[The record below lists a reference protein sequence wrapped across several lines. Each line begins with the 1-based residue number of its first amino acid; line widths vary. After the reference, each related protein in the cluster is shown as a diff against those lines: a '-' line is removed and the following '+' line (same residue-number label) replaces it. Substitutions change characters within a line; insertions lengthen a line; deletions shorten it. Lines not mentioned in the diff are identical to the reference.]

1 MNGRTIYRLRDIVDA
16 IDKIDQLLEGK
27 TLADVQSDPF
37 LRPAFERFLE
47 ILSEASRHIPDAIK
61 DAAPGMPW
69 RRIADIGNHLR
80 HAYHKVDA
88 ELLWLLHSNGE
99 LARLRTVAA
108 EFAVGLE
115 GRSDK

>member
-16 IDKIDQLLEGK
+16 IDKIDQLLEGR

-37 LRPAFERFLE
+37 LRAAFERFLE
-47 ILSEASRHIPDAIK
+47 ILSEASRHIPAEMK
-61 DAAPGMPW
+61 DAAPQMAW

-88 ELLWLLHSNGE
+88 ELLWLLHSSGE
-99 LARLRTVAA
+99 LARLRKVAA
-108 EFAVGLE
+108 DFAAGLE
-115 GRSDK
+115 DRSDK